1 MADNND
7 IKFDYSDIDGLYNNT
22 LSPLFE
28 NINEL
33 VKKYSEVENIIP
45 TKWQSMAASAYRD
58 AYNSSIVPDVT
69 SLTQSSDNFLSGMH
83 SSYVG
88 FNDTEQ
94 EIKNNAVLENPSE
107 ASIIINN
114 FGKTDGEW
122 NSLLKTN
129 EDGKKYIEYTVVS
142 GDILGNIAK
151 KMNTSLDNILANNPN
166 ITDANL
172 IQPGDII
179 ILPLDTEEGEKDA

>member
-1 MADNND
+1 MADNNN
-7 IKFDYSDIDGLYNNT
+7 IKFDYPDIEQLHKNISSLFVNINT
-22 LSPLFE
+22 LV
-28 NINEL
+28 NN
-33 VKKYSEVENIIP
+33 YSKVENIIP
-45 TKWQSMAASAYRD
+45 TEWKSMAASAYRD

-69 SLTQSSDNFLSGMH
+69 SLTQSSDNFLSAMH

-88 FNDTEQ
+88 FNDTET
-94 EIKNNAVLENPSE
+94 EIKENAGLENPSE

-142 GDILGNIAK
+142 GDTLGNIAG
-151 KMNTSLDNILANNPN
+151 KMRTSLDNLLTNNPN
-166 ITDANL
+166 ITDANV
-172 IQPGDII
+172 IHPGDII
-179 ILPLDTEEGEKDA
+179 ILTLNPEEGDENA